1 MFNFIGTVPPTPEV
15 LRHPAAHLHTYGK
28 GSRPGRKV
36 GHVTLR
42 AASADPR
49 SILDWEPLART
60 ARQLYAEEFAQ
71 LDGALGSTFPFSA
84 ERIQNAHARW
94 TAEWLAWERT
104 HDAEYKLKAAA
115 AEEELTR
122 SAGSTVARA
131 RLDAVEREKLELYQ
145 RRYEEYIRVA
155 KGLQAL
161 IS

>member
-1 MFNFIGTVPPTPEV
+1 MLFLVSTLIVAAVIGWGCAQVARELKAMREEV
-15 LRHPAAHLHTYGK
+15 GRARSLHVLSTFAAALQ
-28 GSRPGRKV
+28 
-36 GHVTLR
+36 

-131 RLDAVEREKLELYQ
+131 RLRSE
-145 RRYEEYIRVA
+145 
-155 KGLQAL
+155 
-161 IS
+161 